1 MPAFTPCPL
10 LPPAAADLAMSAL
23 LLGFEQ
29 SYQSLL
35 RFLGRRV
42 GCAETA
48 RELAHETWLRVAEA
62 APELSGSV
70 PEQQRAYLYAVAH
83 NLALDHL
90 RRQQRGARCGLG
102 SGDEP
107 VMELAD
113 PRPDLER
120 ALALRQAVD
129 AVERALGG
137 LPARCRDI
145 LLAHRLDGLAQEELA
160 RRHGVS
166 VKTVERD
173 MGLAMDAVHQALLHW
188 RGEPRAPRRRR
199 QALSG
204 LLGGGALLLAGGL
217 GWRHWRAERGD
228 SELLAEAGP
237 VLAERRLRT
246 GKAQFLD
253 QRLPDGSELRM
264 DADSELHWRW
274 HAELRQA
281 QLQRGTVYLAVQPD
295 ARRPFIIQAGVYSVR
310 VLGTAFELALQGA
323 DLRVAV
329 AHGRVRVS
337 HPSGDQRELAGGEQ
351 LSLRGGQR
359 PSQAGPSEA
368 AGAVAPWR
376 EGWLEFQA
384 RPLDE
389 VLSRLSRYLSR
400 PLSWSPAAG
409 RQRVSARVHLPHLQE
424 WLRLLPASH
433 DLALSPRPDGGWHL
447 SLSED

>member
-1 MPAFTPCPL
+1 
-10 LPPAAADLAMSAL
+10 MSAL

-29 SYQSLL
+29 SYQNLL
-35 RFLGRRV
+35 RFLTRRV
-42 GCAETA
+42 GCTETA

-62 APELSGSV
+62 APELPGSV

-83 NLALDHL
+83 HLALDHL
-90 RRQQRGARCGLG
+90 RRRQRGSRCGLG
-102 SGDEP
+102 SETEEP
-107 VMELAD
+107 ADAPD

-120 ALALRQAVD
+120 SLSLRQAVG
-129 AVERALGG
+129 AVERALDG
-137 LPARCRDI
+137 LPTRCREI

-173 MGLAMDAVHQALLHW
+173 MSQAMDAVHGALLHW

-204 LLGGGALLLAGGL
+204 LLGGSALLLAGGL
-217 GWRHWRAERGD
+217 GWRQWRAERSD
-228 SELLAEAGP
+228 SELLAAAGP
-237 VLAERRLRT
+237 ALAEHHVFTQR
-246 GKAQFLD
+246 AQFLD
-253 QRLPDGSELRM
+253 QRLPDGSELRL

-274 HAELRQA
+274 HAGLRQA
-281 QLQRGTVYLAVQPD
+281 RLVRGNVFLSVQPD
-295 ARRPFIIQAGVYSVR
+295 AQRPFIIQAGAYSVR
-310 VLGTAFELALQGA
+310 VLGTAFELGLEGA

-329 AHGRVRVS
+329 EHGRVRLSQVN
-337 HPSGDQRELAGGEQ
+337 GDHRELRGGEQ
-351 LSLRGGQR
+351 LRLRDRQSPR
-359 PSQAGPSEA
+359 QAGPSEA
-368 AGAVAPWR
+368 VRTAAPWR
-376 EGWLEFQA
+376 KGWLEFQA

-389 VLSRLSRYLSR
+389 VLGRLSRYLAR

-433 DLALSPRPDGGWHL
+433 GLLWRTRPDGGWHL
-447 SLSED
+447 ALRED